1 LLGDGQLDFGTA
13 GSSLPLVKQTV
24 EAVYNLTETV
34 NWFSSAQ
41 DKFTCSSWRTTFA
54 ENSTMRFIA
63 AHPEI
68 LSPEVVEQCY
78 MAGIEGVPWQTTN
91 TLVESELVIESGTQ
105 ESGNLF
111 IAWPTKNQGKLMLVT
126 GSLVPRE
133 AAYALEVELARGTVH
148 RLRQYIALG
157 RLESISIPSRVSNLL
172 EEATLLCGQAVT
184 GQDDP
189 LHAADLAL
197 ESIGRSLEAIEDL
210 ACWDGGELFRM
221 RLKQQDAFNILLG
234 FTSSGRL
241 APEAMPDKLAMACN
255 MSRVPLCW
263 KTLCPDDETFSPNL
277 PRAQFDWCERHDMK
291 VMAGP
296 VISFQQENF
305 PDWLDAGQVDFPT
318 LQSECRAFTSQCV
331 KQFKDHVHLWHASS
345 GMNRILDMTLS
356 EEQSVRLA
364 IDTVEVIRRHD
375 QQTPVI
381 VSFQQPWGEYLSRY
395 SRDLS
400 PIHFADALVR
410 ADLGINGIGLE
421 IDWQHSIGS
430 TRPRDLVALSN
441 ELDRWTLLQMPLVI
455 FLSAP
460 TGLPDESES
469 YSANQVEQ
477 LLTVMLG
484 RPSVQVIV
492 WDQLQDTPDEVSG
505 RGGLLD
511 SEGSE
516 KPILQVFQHISDQ
529 LKTSPAPPKP
539 EQEGED

>member
-1 LLGDGQLDFGTA
+1 
-13 GSSLPLVKQTV
+13 
-24 EAVYNLTETV
+24 
-34 NWFSSAQ
+34 
-41 DKFTCSSWRTTFA
+41 
-54 ENSTMRFIA
+54 MRFIT
-63 AHPEI
+63 AHPEM
-68 LSPEVVEQCY
+68 LSPEAVEQCY

-91 TLVESELVIESGTQ
+91 TLVESELVVESGTQ

-111 IAWPTKNQGKLMLVT
+111 IAWPTKNHGKLMLVT

-157 RLESISIPSRVSNLL
+157 RLESVPIPPRVSSLL

-184 GQDDP
+184 RQDDP
-189 LHAADLAL
+189 LHATDPAL
-197 ESIGRSLEAIEDL
+197 ESIERSLEAIEDL
-210 ACWDGGELFRM
+210 ACWDGGELLKL
-221 RLKQQDAFNILLG
+221 RLKQQDASNILIG
-234 FTSSGRL
+234 FTSSDQL
-241 APEAMPDKLAMACN
+241 APEAMPESLAGACN
-255 MSRVPLCW
+255 MSNVPLCW
-263 KTLCPDDETFSPNL
+263 KTLCPDAETFDPET

-296 VISFQQENF
+296 VISFQQGNL
-305 PDWLDAGQVDFPT
+305 PDWLNAGQVDFPA

-331 KQFKDHVHLWHASS
+331 KLFKDHVHLWHATS
-345 GMNRILDMTLS
+345 GMNRIFDMTLS

-381 VSFQQPWGEYLSRY
+381 VSFQQPWGEYLSRH

-421 IDWQHSIGS
+421 INWQHALGS
-430 TRPRDLVALSN
+430 TRPRDLVAFTN
-441 ELDRWTLLQMPLVI
+441 ELDRWTQLQMPLVI

-460 TGLPDESES
+460 TGLPDESDV
-469 YSANQVEQ
+469 YSANHVEQ

-484 RPSVQVIV
+484 RPSVQVVV
-492 WDQLQDTPDEVSG
+492 WTQLQDTPGDLPG
-505 RGGLLD
+505 RAGLLD
-511 SEGSE
+511 SDGCE
-516 KPILQVFQHISDQ
+516 KPILQVFQQLSDQ
-529 LKTSPAPPKP
+529 LRTSPVPAEPD
-539 EQEGED
+539 QERED